1 MSLNNMSLIKQLWLA
16 ILFTVTLASSGSF
29 ILSTLSSKN
38 YLEEQLQ
45 TKNIDNVT
53 SLALSM
59 SQLKKDP
66 VTLDLLLSAQ
76 FDSGHYRYI
85 GLFDPNGKLIS
96 ERVNANSQ
104 TKAPRWF
111 IKLIPIKVQAGVAN
125 VQDGWAQYGS
135 LALESDV
142 NFAYDKLWDATLL
155 IALWT
160 FLIGLLAC
168 YAGGKIL
175 RKILSPL
182 DDVVSQAKAI
192 GEDRFI
198 TIDEPKTLEFKA
210 VVREMNNLSN
220 RIKATVTKE
229 SARLEELRYKI
240 NYDDVTGLMN
250 RDYFVNT
257 MEANLGHDEFN
268 EGALVIF
275 RLSNLAQLD
284 EAMGYPQANAL
295 LRRISSALESE
306 CEKNTSIISGRLSGT
321 EFAVFCKQT
330 TDEFALA
337 NQLKDAVTQAAEI
350 DDAELTARFLVV
362 TTKAK
367 KMDETASL
375 FKVLEFILNLSSLSE
390 ENYLRVIN
398 ASSIA
403 VTESHYLVE
412 WETSLNDAL
421 SNKRIKLEHYPVI
434 TTEGTLIHN
443 ESPVRL
449 QLAPDGKWHSAGEFI
464 NWATQLSLIKTID
477 ELVLETAIL
486 LLAQGAS
493 PMCLNVSANAMC
505 DRKYIQKAAKLV
517 KQHLQHPSLLSFEV
531 PEIAAFEHLNEF
543 KHFCSKLKAVGC
555 HVGVE
560 HVGLRISRLGELH
573 DIGLDYIKFDAS
585 IVRGINSNET
595 NKTLLRGLCMVAHSI
610 GVRAIAEGVNN
621 DDEIESL
628 KEIGIDGLTGPGVKF
643 LQAN

>member
-1 MSLNNMSLIKQLWLA
+1 MSLIKQLWLA
-16 ILFTVTLASSGSF
+16 ILFTVILASTGSF
-29 ILSTLSSKN
+29 VLSTLSSKN
-38 YLEEQLQ
+38 YLEEEIQA
-45 TKNIDNVT
+45 KNIDNVT

-85 GLFDPNGKLIS
+85 GLFDPNGKMMS
-96 ERVNANSQ
+96 ERVNADSQ
-104 TKAPRWF
+104 TKAPKWF
-111 IKLIPIKVQAGVAN
+111 TKLVPIRVQAGVAD
-125 VQDGWAQYGS
+125 VQNGWQQYGS
-135 LALESDV
+135 LALESDI

-160 FLIGLLAC
+160 FIIGFLAC

-182 DDVVSQAKAI
+182 DEVVSQAKAI
-192 GEDRFI
+192 GENRFI
-198 TIDEPKTLEFKA
+198 SINEPKTLEFKA

-220 RIKATVTKE
+220 RIKQTVTKE
-229 SARLEELRYKI
+229 SARLEELRLKN

-257 MEANLGHDEFN
+257 MEANLSHDEYN

-295 LRRISSALESE
+295 LRKISTALEAT
-306 CEKNTSIISGRLSGT
+306 CRKDDRLISGRLSGT

-330 TDEFALA
+330 ADEFALA
-337 NQLKDAVTQAAEI
+337 NQLKEAVSKAAEI
-350 DDAELTARFLVV
+350 DEAELTARFLVV
-362 TTKAK
+362 TTKAR

-375 FKVLEFILNLSSLSE
+375 FKVLEFILNLSGLSE

-398 ASSIA
+398 ASGIA
-403 VTESHYLVE
+403 ATESNYLVE
-412 WETSLNDAL
+412 WKTLLNDAL
-421 SNKRIKLEHYPVI
+421 ANKRIKLEHYPVI
-434 TTEGTLIHN
+434 TTEGALIHN

-449 QLAPDGKWHSAGEFI
+449 QLEENGKWHCAGEFI
-464 NWATQLSLIKTID
+464 NWAIQLDLIKTID
-477 ELVLETAIL
+477 ELVLETAVL
-486 LLAQGAS
+486 LLAQGAN
-493 PMCLNVSANAMC
+493 PLCLNVSASAMR
-505 DRKYIQKAAKLV
+505 DRKYIQKAVKLV
-517 KQHLQHPSLLSFEV
+517 KQHLQHPNLLSFEV
-531 PEIAAFEHLNEF
+531 SEVAAFDHLDEF
-543 KHFCSKLKAVGC
+543 KHFCSKLKAAGC

-560 HVGLRISRLGELH
+560 HVSLRISRLGELH

-585 IVRGINSNET
+585 LVRGIDGNET

-610 GVRAIAEGVNN
+610 GVQAIAEGVNN
-621 DDEIESL
+621 QAEIKSL
-628 KEIGIDGLTGPGVKF
+628 KEIGIDGLTGPGVK
-643 LQAN
+643 LSLLN

>member
-1 MSLNNMSLIKQLWLA
+1 MSLIKQLWLA
-16 ILFTVTLASSGSF
+16 ILFTVTLASTGSF
-29 ILSTLSSKN
+29 VLSTLSSKN

-66 VTLDLLLSAQ
+66 ITLDLLLSAQ

-104 TKAPRWF
+104 TKAPKWF
-111 IKLIPIKVQAGVAN
+111 IKLIPLRVQAGVAD
-125 VQDGWAQYGS
+125 VQDGWQQYGS
-135 LALESDV
+135 LALESDI

-168 YAGGKIL
+168 YAGEKIL
-175 RKILSPL
+175 HKILSPL
-182 DDVVSQAKAI
+182 DDVVNQAKAI
-192 GEDRFI
+192 GENRFI
-198 TIDEPKTLEFKA
+198 TTSEPKTLEFKA

-220 RIKATVTKE
+220 RIKTTVTKE
-229 SARLEELRYKI
+229 SARLEDLHYKI

-250 RDYFVNT
+250 RDYFINT
-257 MEANLGHDEFN
+257 MEAKLIQDEYD

-295 LRRISSALESE
+295 LRKISNALESQ
-306 CEKNTSIISGRLSGT
+306 CEENSSLISGRLSGT
-321 EFAVFCKQT
+321 ELAVFCRKT

-337 NQLKDAVTQAAEI
+337 NQLKVVLSKAAKI
-350 DDAELTARFLVV
+350 DDSDLSVRFLVV
-362 TTKAK
+362 TTKAR
-367 KMDETASL
+367 KMDETAPL
-375 FKVLEFILNLSSLSE
+375 FKMLEFILNLSSLSE

-398 ASSIA
+398 ASSIV
-403 VTESHYLVE
+403 VTESNYLVE
-412 WETSLNDAL
+412 WKTLLNDAL
-421 SNKRIKLEHYPVI
+421 AKKRIKLEHYPVI

-449 QLAPDGKWHSAGEFI
+449 QLEPNGKWHCAGEFI
-464 NWATQLSLIKTID
+464 NWAIQLDLIKAID
-477 ELVLETAIL
+477 ELVLEAAVL
-486 LLAQGAS
+486 LLAQGGS
-493 PMCLNVSANAMC
+493 PLCLNVSASAMR
-505 DRKYIQKAAKLV
+505 DRKYIQKAAKLI
-517 KQHLQHPSLLSFEV
+517 KLHLQQPNLLSFEV
-531 PEIAAFEHLNEF
+531 SEVSVFDHLSEF
-543 KHFCSKLKAVGC
+543 KHFCSKLKAAGC
-555 HVGVE
+555 HVGIE
-560 HVGLRISRLGELH
+560 HVSLRISRLGELH

-585 IVRGINSNET
+585 IVRGINTNET

-610 GVRAIAEGVNN
+610 GVQAIAEGVSNN
-621 DDEIESL
+621 EEIESL

-643 LQAN
+643 KQTH

>member
-1 MSLNNMSLIKQLWLA
+1 MSLIKQLWLA
-16 ILFTVTLASSGSF
+16 ILFTVILASTGSF
-29 ILSTLSSKN
+29 VLSTLSSKN
-38 YLEEQLQ
+38 YLEEEIQA
-45 TKNIDNVT
+45 KNIDNVT

-85 GLFDPNGKLIS
+85 GLFDPNGKMMS
-96 ERVNANSQ
+96 ERVNADSQ
-104 TKAPRWF
+104 TKAPKWF
-111 IKLIPIKVQAGVAN
+111 TKLVPIRVQAGVAD
-125 VQDGWAQYGS
+125 VQNGWQQYGS
-135 LALESDV
+135 LALESDI

-160 FLIGLLAC
+160 FIIGFLAC

-182 DDVVSQAKAI
+182 DEVVSQAKAI
-192 GEDRFI
+192 GENRFI
-198 TIDEPKTLEFKA
+198 SINEPKTLEFKA

-220 RIKATVTKE
+220 RIKQTVTKE
-229 SARLEELRYKI
+229 SARLEELRLKN

-257 MEANLGHDEFN
+257 MEANLSHDEYN

-284 EAMGYPQANAL
+284 EAMGYPQANSL
-295 LRRISSALESE
+295 LRKISTALEAACS
-306 CEKNTSIISGRLSGT
+306 KDDRLISGRLSGT

-330 TDEFALA
+330 ADEFALA
-337 NQLKDAVTQAAEI
+337 NQLKEAVSKAAEI
-350 DDAELTARFLVV
+350 DEAELTARFLVV
-362 TTKAK
+362 TTKAR

-375 FKVLEFILNLSSLSE
+375 FKVLEFILNLSGLSE

-398 ASSIA
+398 ASGIA
-403 VTESHYLVE
+403 ATESNYLVE
-412 WETSLNDAL
+412 WKTLLNDAL
-421 SNKRIKLEHYPVI
+421 ANKRIKLEHYPVI
-434 TTEGTLIHN
+434 TTEGALIHN

-449 QLAPDGKWHSAGEFI
+449 QLEENGKWHCAGEFI
-464 NWATQLSLIKTID
+464 NWAIQLDLIKTID
-477 ELVLETAIL
+477 ELVLETAVL
-486 LLAQGAS
+486 LLAQGAN
-493 PMCLNVSANAMC
+493 PLCLNVSASAMR
-505 DRKYIQKAAKLV
+505 DRKYIQKAVKLV
-517 KQHLQHPSLLSFEV
+517 KQHLQHPNLLSFEV
-531 PEIAAFEHLNEF
+531 SEVAAFDHLDEF
-543 KHFCSKLKAVGC
+543 KHFCSKLKAAGC

-560 HVGLRISRLGELH
+560 HVSLRISRLGELH

-585 IVRGINSNET
+585 LVRGIDGNET

-610 GVRAIAEGVNN
+610 GVQAIAEGVNN
-621 DDEIESL
+621 QAEIKSL
-628 KEIGIDGLTGPGVKF
+628 KEIGIDGLTGPGVK
-643 LQAN
+643 LSLLN